1 MHPDDVLAAENG
13 GTAERRESIWSV
25 NERWRWLYFTFF
37 LLLMSGSS
45 ALVAWH
51 ETFGAGAGGGV
62 IQWAVDVV
70 AGLASAAVASAGLSL
85 CVTEVVM
92 LSTLLSRKLDE
103 RKARIFN
110 EGRQEGRQERQE
122 EARQEGREEGR
133 LEGQEEGRQ
142 EGLEKGR
149 VVRDAEWDAW
159 LERMMAAQA
168 KGEPFAE
175 PPPSRR
181 ADDADGEA

>member
-1 MHPDDVLAAENG
+1 MQPDDVLAPENG

-45 ALVAWH
+45 ALVVWH

-62 IQWAVDVV
+62 VQWAVDVV
-70 AGLASAAVASAGLSL
+70 AGWASAAVASAGLSL
-85 CVTEVVM
+85 CITEVVM

-103 RKARIFN
+103 RKMRLIN
-110 EGRQEGRQERQE
+110 EGRREGREEGHEEGRQEGHEEGWREGRQEGRNEER
-122 EARQEGREEGR
+122 
-133 LEGQEEGRQ
+133 
-142 EGLEKGR
+142 
-149 VVRDAEWDAW
+149 AEWDAW

-168 KGEPFAE
+168 KGEPFTE

-181 ADDADGEA
+181 ADDANGKA

>member
-1 MHPDDVLAAENG
+1 MQPDDVLAPENG

-45 ALVAWH
+45 ALVVWH

-62 IQWAVDVV
+62 VQWAVDVV
-70 AGLASAAVASAGLSL
+70 AGWASAAVASAGLSL
-85 CVTEVVM
+85 CITEVVM

-103 RKARIFN
+103 RKMRLIN
-110 EGRQEGRQERQE
+110 EGRR
-122 EARQEGREEGR
+122 EGREEGR
-133 LEGQEEGRQ
+133 EEGHEEGRIK
-142 EGLEKGR
+142 ER
-149 VVRDAEWDAW
+149 AEWDAW

-181 ADDADGEA
+181 ADDANGKA